1 MQIFKH
7 LTIFKTLH
15 QEKIVRYDKIRI
27 IKSSIE
33 SMRSSVIL
41 IIN

>member
-15 QEKIVRYDKIRI
+15 REKLVRYDKMKI
-27 IKSSIE
+27 IKSRIFNII
-33 SMRSSVIL
+33 SSVIL